1 MKTVD
6 IHADDYGYSI
16 NTSKDMLECMK
27 AGALDSI
34 SIICNTKWFEDSMEM
49 LYREIPHLPFFRY
62 CRSTS
67 IFRKG
72 QAIVLCFR

>member
-34 SIICNTKWFEDSMEM
+34 SIICNTKWFEYSMEM
-49 LYREIPHLPFFRY
+49 LYPASSFSSVIVGPPQY
-62 CRSTS
+62 PGRS
-67 IFRKG
+67 K
-72 QAIVLCFR
+72 